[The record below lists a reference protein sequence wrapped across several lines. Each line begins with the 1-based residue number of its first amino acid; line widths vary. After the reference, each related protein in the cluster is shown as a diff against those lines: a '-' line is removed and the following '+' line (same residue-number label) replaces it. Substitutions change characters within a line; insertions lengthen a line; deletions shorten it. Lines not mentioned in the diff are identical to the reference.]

1 MRTFAGNED
10 LRGNQELQS
19 PSADLVRARC
29 VGYLR
34 PSRADP
40 VPLANAWPFT
50 GSCEVDCAS
59 LATVLGLV
67 EQGVREKDGE
77 ARKDIRYF
85 DAVDNTPSRTPPG
98 PGRLAVATVQ
108 LQLGARREEIGA
120 CPDRPKGPDEEY
132 MHV

>member
-59 LATVLGLV
+59 LATVLG
-67 EQGVREKDGE
+67 
-77 ARKDIRYF
+77 F